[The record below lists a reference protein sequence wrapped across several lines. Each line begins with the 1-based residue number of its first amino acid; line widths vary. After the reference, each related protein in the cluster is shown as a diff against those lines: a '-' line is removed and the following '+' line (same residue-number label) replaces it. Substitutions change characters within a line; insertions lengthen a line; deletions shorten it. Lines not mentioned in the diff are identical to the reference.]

1 MDSGLREKALRLLA
15 QREYSRAELTRKLAT
30 RTEDQEEIPA
40 LLDHL
45 EQVGLLSDRRFAE
58 SYVRAHAARSG
69 ATSLRFDL
77 RLKGVADEVA
87 EAALA
92 SELDADTGEFGDEM
106 ARARALWQRKFAAAP
121 ADAREYG
128 RQARFLQGR
137 GFSAD
142 IIHTLLKF
150 SGDQADSE

>member
-15 QREYSRAELTRKLAT
+15 QREHSRAELTRKLAA

-58 SYVRAHAARSG
+58 SFVRAHAARSG
-69 ATSLRFDL
+69 MARLRYEL

-87 EAALA
+87 QAALA
-92 SELDADTGEFGDEM
+92 SELDGDSGTFGDELT
-106 ARARALWQRKFAAAP
+106 RASSLWQRKFGEPP
-121 ADAREYG
+121 ADARAYG

-142 IIHTLLKF
+142 IIHKLLKH
-150 SGDQADSE
+150 SGD